1 MKQEPR
7 TLQQAVI
14 YFSNPDNCREYM
26 VARRWTNGVTCPR
39 CGNDKVKYQPKYNR
53 WQCSSH
59 HPRRQFTIK
68 TGTIFEDSPLGL
80 DKWLPA
86 TWLIVNCKNGV
97 SSYEIHRALGVT
109 QKTAWFMLQRIRLA
123 MQSRPF
129 VQSMS
134 GEIEADETFI
144 GGKARNMHRS
154 KRQERIHG
162 RGPEGKAIVMGLLER
177 HGEVRTSVLPTRRKR
192 DVQAQ
197 VRQHV
202 EPGSSLYTDELLS
215 YEGLSGDYAHEFINH
230 AEEYVRGNI
239 HTNCM
244 ENYWSLLKRGLH
256 GTYISV
262 EPFHLFRYLD
272 EQAFR
277 YNNRKEMTDADR
289 FSKVLTQVVGKRVTY
304 GELTGK
310 VGETTA

>member
-1 MKQEPR
+1 MCK
-7 TLQQAVI
+7 A
-14 YFSNPDNCREYM
+14 
-26 VARRWTNGVTCPR
+26 CP
-39 CGNDKVKYQPKYNR
+39 
-53 WQCSSH
+53 
-59 HPRRQFTIK
+59 
-68 TGTIFEDSPLGL
+68 
-80 DKWLPA
+80 
-86 TWLIVNCKNGV
+86 
-97 SSYEIHRALGVT
+97 
-109 QKTAWFMLQRIRLA
+109 
-123 MQSRPF
+123 
-129 VQSMS
+129 